1 MRREGRS
8 IVLAFRGP
16 AVIVPDATAYLSIER
31 ALASG
36 RLDGDTEV
44 EMRFE
49 IDRCGR

>member
-1 MRREGRS
+1 
-8 IVLAFRGP
+8 
-16 AVIVPDATAYLSIER
+16 LSIER

-49 IDRCGR
+49 IDRAAVN